1 MDAIKIKEAARKF
14 GADLVGITTLDKFAG
29 VAPENDPRAIFPQG
43 KSLIMIGR
51 RILRGSLRGAEKN
64 NASSG
69 SFNDFSLYM
78 LEDQYLAKATYDLGI
93 WMEYFGCEAVP
104 MFCYDSEA
112 AARYPLGSPVAP
124 GKPAPNVYVD
134 WKFAAHLCGLGEV
147 GRNGLFITPQFGTL
161 QRFAMLVTDV
171 ELPAD
176 EIITRNVCENC
187 NACEKACPL
196 DSTRCSKCSTGA
208 VQTDFGRFNTVDKI
222 AAACGRACLASL
234 EARNLIERKLS
245 TAFRKEVK

>member
-29 VAPENDPRAIFPQG
+29 VAPENDPREIFPQG

-124 GKPAPNVYVD
+124 G
-134 WKFAAHLCGLGEV
+134 
-147 GRNGLFITPQFGTL
+147 
-161 QRFAMLVTDV
+161 
-171 ELPAD
+171 
-176 EIITRNVCENC
+176 
-187 NACEKACPL
+187 
-196 DSTRCSKCSTGA
+196 
-208 VQTDFGRFNTVDKI
+208 
-222 AAACGRACLASL
+222 
-234 EARNLIERKLS
+234 
-245 TAFRKEVK
+245 

>member
-1 MDAIKIKEAARKF
+1 MNEII
-14 GADLVGITTLDKFAG
+14 
-29 VAPENDPRAIFPQG
+29 
-43 KSLIMIGR
+43 
-51 RILRGSLRGAEKN
+51 
-64 NASSG
+64 
-69 SFNDFSLYM
+69 
-78 LEDQYLAKATYDLGI
+78 
-93 WMEYFGCEAVP
+93 EAVNR
-104 MFCYDSEA
+104 A
-112 AARYPLGSPVAP
+112 AADAEV
-124 GKPAPNVYVD
+124 K
-134 WKFAAHLCGLGEV
+134 AAAAADAGALEALRIEYV